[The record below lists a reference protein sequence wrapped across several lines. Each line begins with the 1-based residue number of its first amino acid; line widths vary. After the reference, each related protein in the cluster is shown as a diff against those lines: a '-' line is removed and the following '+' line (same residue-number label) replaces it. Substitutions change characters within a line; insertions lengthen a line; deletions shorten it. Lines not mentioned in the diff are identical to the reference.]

1 MLCPAFPGRLR
12 FSTATRLPPSS
23 FPFYHHILHLHL
35 LSSPSRTILQ
45 CTNVH
50 PHLDLLHSD
59 HLNNQWPTLP
69 LTVSTSVS
77 AASTGWARRLVRVPS
92 VRDKDNLPRC
102 DGVDAL
108 DFVAGDIYLGIN
120 IISGEEVAIKLE
132 SVKAK
137 HPQLEYESKVYKT
150 LAGGVGV
157 PFVRWF
163 GTECDYNAMVI
174 DLLGPS
180 LEDLFNFCHRKFS
193 LKTVLLLADQL
204 VRVFP
209 DLRYVS
215 GPSMYA

>member
-1 MLCPAFPGRLR
+1 MPR
-12 FSTATRLPPSS
+12 
-23 FPFYHHILHLHL
+23 
-35 LSSPSRTILQ
+35 SRDI
-45 CTNVH
+45 NDEANISH
-50 PHLDLLHSD
+50 R
-59 HLNNQWPTLP
+59 P
-69 LTVSTSVS
+69 LTL
-77 AASTGWARRLVRVPS
+77 REII
-92 VRDKDNLPRC
+92 
-102 DGVDAL
+102 
-108 DFVAGDIYLGIN
+108 GDIYLGIN

-180 LEDLFNFCHRKFS
+180 LEDLFNFCNRKFS

-204 VRVFP
+204 VRNQSTHP
-209 DLRYVS
+209 TER
-215 GPSMYA
+215 ARC